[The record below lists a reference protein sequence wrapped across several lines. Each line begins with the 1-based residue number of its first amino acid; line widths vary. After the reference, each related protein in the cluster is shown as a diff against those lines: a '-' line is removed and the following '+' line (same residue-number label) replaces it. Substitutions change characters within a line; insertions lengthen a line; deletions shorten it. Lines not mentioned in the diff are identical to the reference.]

1 MTRIVLLLAL
11 AGCSSLPGDADGVVA
26 LELST
31 PVSIT
36 LRQGESF
43 ALRARAFDRDG
54 NVVDAPIRWRTAD
67 STIAV
72 DSVGGVVTALQGTG
86 SATVQAAVGTLRGPA
101 VLVTLQPAATG
112 GVGLD

>member
-1 MTRIVLLLAL
+1 MKRLGLLLAL

-26 LELST
+26 LELRS
-31 PVSIT
+31 PLAVT

-43 ALRARAFDRDG
+43 TLQARALDRDG
-54 NVVDAPIRWRTAD
+54 NIVDAPIRWRTAD

-86 SATVQAAVGTLRGPA
+86 TGTVQAAVGTLRAPG
-101 VLVTLQPAATG
+101 VLFTLQPVATG
-112 GVGLD
+112 GARLD

>member
-1 MTRIVLLLAL
+1 MTRILLLLAL

-26 LELST
+26 LELRS
-31 PVSIT
+31 PLAVT

-43 ALRARAFDRDG
+43 TLQARALDRDG
-54 NVVDAPIRWRTAD
+54 NVIDAPIRWRTAD

-86 SATVQAAVGTLRGPA
+86 TGTVQAAVGTLRGPG
-101 VLVTLQPAATG
+101 VLFTLQPASTG
-112 GVGLD
+112 GARLN